1 MEADLLAARALYQRL
16 NADLVREDRRRRARS
31 GWVGDRLASGVTPRS
46 VRAEGQLCSSIV
58 LLHLL

>member
-16 NADLVREDRRRRARS
+16 NADLVREDRRRARS